1 MVRASPP
8 VSFAVLPR
16 GGILH
21 KTPSKYWVEAQSERV
36 PFDLARLV
44 DLADRAQGAKKSL
57 LLALVDE
64 ESDLTYYR
72 VRRPSPS
79 GSLEPARPRLR
90 RPVGSPGPVVVF
102 ESAAVEGLEGPSPTG
117 AGSATAWK

>member
-1 MVRASPP
+1 MPN
-8 VSFAVLPR
+8 
-16 GGILH
+16 
-21 KTPSKYWVEAQSERV
+21 
-36 PFDLARLV
+36 
-44 DLADRAQGAKKSL
+44 RAQGAKKSL

-72 VRRPSPS
+72 VRWPSPS
-79 GSLEPARPRLR
+79 GSLEPARLTPAATGWLSGDR
-90 RPVGSPGPVVVF
+90 VVVF